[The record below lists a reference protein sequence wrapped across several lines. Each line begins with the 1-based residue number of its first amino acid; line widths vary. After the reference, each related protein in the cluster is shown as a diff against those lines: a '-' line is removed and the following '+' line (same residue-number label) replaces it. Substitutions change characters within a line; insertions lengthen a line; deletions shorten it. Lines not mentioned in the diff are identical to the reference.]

1 MDVEAFEESEA
12 RKLQE
17 SFQEDRDEIPEGWDE
32 SLDDLDDDGE
42 GEPYMQWLSKTLA
55 AARAG

>member
-17 SFQEDRDEIPEGWDE
+17 SFQEDREEIPEGWDE
-32 SLDDLDDDGE
+32 SLDDVDDGGE
-42 GEPYMQWLSKTLA
+42 GEP
-55 AARAG
+55 